1 MSHLPPHQPPE
12 YGVAP
17 PLHDEV
23 RRTRKGPWIFLLI
36 IALLAVG
43 GVMYGPRAVDAV
55 RDAVQQAEPEP
66 GPPPP
71 VVQPEPPAPPSKRVV
86 VFEVTGT
93 GKAFNVTATVGTSI
107 HNETG
112 VTLPWTRT
120 VEVPADPAA
129 ESVMLVVVAGP
140 DGAEVHGRYTI
151 DGATVRE
158 GKASGPYGVLTIT
171 DS

>member
-1 MSHLPPHQPPE
+1 MSHLPPHLPPE

-23 RRTRKGPWIFLLI
+23 RRTRKGPWIFLLV

-66 GPPPP
+66 GPLS
-71 VVQPEPPAPPSKRVV
+71 VVPESSPAPAKRTV

-93 GKAFNVTATVGTSI
+93 GKAFNVTATVGASI
-107 HNETG
+107 HNEAG

-120 VEVPADPAA
+120 VEVPAGRAS
-129 ESVMLVVVAGP
+129 ESVMLVVVAGS
-140 DGAEVHGRYTI
+140 DGAEVHGKYTI

>member
-1 MSHLPPHQPPE
+1 MSHQPPE
-12 YGVAP
+12 YGLAP
-17 PLHDEV
+17 PLHGDAPKT
-23 RRTRKGPWIFLLI
+23 RTGPWIFLLVL
-36 IALLAVG
+36 ALLAVG
-43 GVMYGPRAVDAV
+43 GVVYGPRVFDAA
-55 RDAVQQAEPEP
+55 RNAVQTAEPEP
-66 GPPPP
+66 APPPA
-71 VVQPEPPAPPSKRVV
+71 VVPEPPAAPAKRVV

-107 HNETG
+107 HNESS

-120 VEVPADPAA
+120 VEVPADTASK
-129 ESVMLVVVAGP
+129 SVMLVVVAGP
-140 DGAEVHGRYTI
+140 DGAEVHGKYTV

>member
-1 MSHLPPHQPPE
+1 MSQQPPE

-17 PLHDEV
+17 PLYGDAPK
-23 RRTRKGPWIFLLI
+23 TRKGPWIFLLVL
-36 IALLAVG
+36 ALLAVG
-43 GVMYGPRAVDAV
+43 GVMYGPRAVEAV
-55 RDAVQQAEPEP
+55 RDAVQQAEPEA

-71 VVQPEPPAPPSKRVV
+71 AVVPEQPAAPAKRVV

-107 HNETG
+107 HNEPG

-120 VEVPADPAA
+120 VEVPADNASK
-129 ESVMLVVVAGP
+129 SVMLVVVAGP
-140 DGAEVHGRYTI
+140 DGAEVHGKYTV
-151 DGATVRE
+151 DGTTVRE

>member
-1 MSHLPPHQPPE
+1 MSHLPQHQPPE

-23 RRTRKGPWIFLLI
+23 RRTRKGPWIFLLLV
-36 IALLAVG
+36 ALLAVG
-43 GVMYGPRAVDAV
+43 GVMYGPGAVDAV
-55 RDAVQQAEPEP
+55 RDAVQRTEPEP
-66 GPPPP
+66 EP
-71 VVQPEPPAPPSKRVV
+71 VVLPEPPAAPAERVV

-93 GKAFNVTATVGTSI
+93 GKAFNITATVGASI
-107 HNETG
+107 HNEAG

-120 VEVPADPAA
+120 VEVPAGPTS

-140 DGAEVHGRYTI
+140 DGAEVRGKYTI
-151 DGATVRE
+151 DGVTVRE

>member
-1 MSHLPPHQPPE
+1 MSHQPPHQPPQ

-23 RRTRKGPWIFLLI
+23 RKTPKGPWIFLLV

-66 GPPPP
+66 ERS
-71 VVQPEPPAPPSKRVV
+71 VVPEQSPAPAKRTV
-86 VFEVTGT
+86 VFEVTGA
-93 GKAFNVTATVGTSI
+93 GKAFNVTATVGASI
-107 HNETG
+107 HNEAS

-120 VEVPADPAA
+120 VEVPADPAS

-140 DGAEVHGRYTI
+140 DGAEVHGKYTI
-151 DGATVRE
+151 DGTTVRE

>member
-1 MSHLPPHQPPE
+1 MSHQPPHQPPQ

-23 RRTRKGPWIFLLI
+23 RKTRKGPWIFLLI

-66 GPPPP
+66 GPPP
-71 VVQPEPPAPPSKRVV
+71 VVLPEPPAAPAKRTV

-93 GKAFNVTATVGTSI
+93 GKAFNVTATVGASI
-107 HNETG
+107 HNEAS

-120 VEVPADPAA
+120 VEVPADPAS

-140 DGAEVHGRYTI
+140 DGAEVHGKYTI

-158 GKASGPYGVLTIT
+158 GKASGPSGVLTIT

>member
-1 MSHLPPHQPPE
+1 MSHLPQHQPPE

-23 RRTRKGPWIFLLI
+23 RRTRKGPWIFLLV

-55 RDAVQQAEPEP
+55 RDAVQRAEPEP

-71 VVQPEPPAPPSKRVV
+71 VLLPEPPAAPAKRVV

-93 GKAFNVTATVGTSI
+93 GKAFNVTATVGASI
-107 HNETG
+107 HNEAS

-120 VEVPADPAA
+120 VEVPADPAS

-140 DGAEVHGRYTI
+140 DGAEVHGKYTI

-158 GKASGPYGVLTIT
+158 GRASGPYGVLTIT

>member
-1 MSHLPPHQPPE
+1 MSHLPPHQPPQ

-23 RRTRKGPWIFLLI
+23 RKTRKGPWIFLLVV
-36 IALLAVG
+36 ALLAVG

-55 RDAVQQAEPEP
+55 RDAVQQAEPES
-66 GPPPP
+66 GPPPAA
-71 VVQPEPPAPPSKRVV
+71 VQEPPAAPAKRTV

-93 GKAFNVTATVGTSI
+93 GKAFNVTATVGATI
-107 HNETG
+107 HNEAS

-120 VEVPADPAA
+120 VEVPADPAS

-140 DGAEVHGRYTI
+140 DGAEVHGKYTI

>member
-1 MSHLPPHQPPE
+1 MSHQPPE
-12 YGVAP
+12 YGIAP
-17 PLHDEV
+17 PLHEPA
-23 RRTRKGPWIFLLI
+23 RSPKWPWLLLLI
-36 IALLAVG
+36 TVPVVVG
-43 GVMYGPRAVDAV
+43 GLAFGNHVMYKLEGLSGPSSGQVMV
-55 RDAVQQAEPEP
+55 PSQSPS
-66 GPPPP
+66 
-71 VVQPEPPAPPSKRVV
+71 PAPAKRTV

-93 GKAFNVTATVGTSI
+93 GKAFNVTATVGASI
-107 HNETG
+107 HNEAS

-120 VEVPADPAA
+120 VEVPAGRAS

-140 DGAEVHGRYTI
+140 DGAEVHGKYTI